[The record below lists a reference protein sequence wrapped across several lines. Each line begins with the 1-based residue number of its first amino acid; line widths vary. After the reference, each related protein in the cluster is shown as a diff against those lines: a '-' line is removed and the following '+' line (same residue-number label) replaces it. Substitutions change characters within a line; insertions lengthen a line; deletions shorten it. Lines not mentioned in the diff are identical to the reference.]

1 MKHGEFPMKH
11 AKQCVFYM
19 FKKVTMYH
27 GKITKMAKFIQFP
40 LFLMLAAMGFP
51 WFP

>member
-27 GKITKMAKFIQFP
+27 GKIKKNGQVHSISFVFDAFCY
-40 LFLMLAAMGFP
+40 GFP